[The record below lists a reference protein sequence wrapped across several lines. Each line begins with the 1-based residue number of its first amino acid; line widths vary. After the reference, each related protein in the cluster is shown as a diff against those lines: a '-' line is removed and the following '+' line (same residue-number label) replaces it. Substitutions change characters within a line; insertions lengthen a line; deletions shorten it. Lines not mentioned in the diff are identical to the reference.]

1 MRRAVP
7 FLLAVVAALVIFET
21 GRYFAHRTSR
31 IPSPPPSV
39 AAPDLAMTD
48 LDGNHINTGDYRGK
62 VLLVNFWAAW
72 CVPCAEEI
80 PQFMRLQQKYE
91 NKLQVIGIS
100 IDDNE
105 SELRSFYKNHKMNYP
120 VIRGDQQI
128 ADGYGGVPGLPT
140 TYIIDQEKHIRRRLV
155 GATDFQKLE
164 QEISSLL
171 KAPNVPVAI
180 SQ

>member
-7 FLLAVVAALVIFET
+7 FLLAVIAALVIFET
-21 GRYFAHRTSR
+21 GRHLAHRIQA
-31 IPSPPPSV
+31 IPAPPPRPT
-39 AAPDLAMTD
+39 APDLTMID

-72 CVPCAEEI
+72 CAPCAEEI
-80 PQFMRLQQKYE
+80 PQFMRLQEKYE
-91 NKLQVIGIS
+91 NKLQVIGVS

-120 VIRGDQQI
+120 VIRGDQKI

-140 TYIIDQEKHIRRRLV
+140 TYIIDQEKHIRGRLV
-155 GATDFQKLE
+155 GATDFPKLA
-164 QEISSLL
+164 QQISALL
-171 KAPNVPVAI
+171 K
-180 SQ
+180 

>member
-1 MRRAVP
+1 MRRAVQ
-7 FLLAVVAALVIFET
+7 FLLAVIVALVIIGT
-21 GRYFAHRTSR
+21 GRYLAHRTPT
-31 IPSPPPSV
+31 IPAPPPPS

-80 PQFMRLQQKYE
+80 PEFMRLQQKYKD
-91 NKLQVIGIS
+91 KLQVIGIS

-120 VIRGDQQI
+120 VIRGDQKI

-140 TYIIDQEKHIRRRLV
+140 TYIIDQEKHIRGRRV
-155 GATDFQKLE
+155 GVTDFQKLE
-164 QEISSLL
+164 QQISSLL
-171 KAPNVPVAI
+171 K
-180 SQ
+180 

>member
-1 MRRAVP
+1 MRRAVQ
-7 FLLAVVAALVIFET
+7 FLLAVIVALVIIGT
-21 GRYFAHRTSR
+21 GRYLAHRTQA
-31 IPSPPPSV
+31 IPAPSPPS

-72 CVPCAEEI
+72 CVPCTEEI
-80 PQFMRLQQKYE
+80 PEFMRLQQKYK

-120 VIRGDQQI
+120 VIRGDQKI

-140 TYIIDQEKHIRRRLV
+140 TYIIDQEKHIRGRRV
-155 GATDFQKLE
+155 GVTDFQKLE
-164 QEISSLL
+164 QQISSLL
-171 KAPNVPVAI
+171 K
-180 SQ
+180 